1 MGRGREEIRHL
12 GRSDLPVVVVED
24 LYEDGVNPD
33 LYIIYNY
40 N

>member
-24 LYEDGVNPD
+24 LYEDGGESRP
-33 LYIIYNY
+33 IYHLKL
-40 N
+40 